1 MDNNSN
7 AQQTESISMIKDKRT
22 LAQRKEDAE
31 TRTALNSLCKG
42 LRELGVLGGPNSVV
56 AEYRR
61 NRAEYLKQKQQSSDR
76 D

>member
-1 MDNNSN
+1 ML
-7 AQQTESISMIKDKRT
+7 KDRRT

-31 TRTALNSLCKG
+31 TRAALNSFSKG
-42 LRELGVLGGPNSVV
+42 LRELGVLGGPHSVV